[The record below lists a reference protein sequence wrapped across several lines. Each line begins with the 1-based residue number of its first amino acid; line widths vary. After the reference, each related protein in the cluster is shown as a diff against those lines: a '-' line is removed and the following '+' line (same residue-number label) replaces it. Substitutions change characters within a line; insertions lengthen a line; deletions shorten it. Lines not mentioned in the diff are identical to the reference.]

1 MSSNERRKR
10 KTGNLATIATEEVHP
25 ALTIVVAASEDL
37 QVLPGAAVVVT
48 SAAVVPPKV
57 ATELPVEKTEEAET
71 NSEEMVVVVVV
82 EATDLI
88 AQVGIA
94 EDRDTDQL

>member
-10 KTGNLATIATEEVHP
+10 KTGNLATTVTVEVHL
-25 ALTIVVAASEDL
+25 ALTIVASEDL
-37 QVLPGAAVVVT
+37 QVLPEVVEVVISVAVGV
-48 SAAVVPPKV
+48 PKV
-57 ATELPVEKTEEAET
+57 AREAET
-71 NSEEMVVVVVV
+71 TSEEMVMVV
-82 EATDLI
+82 ATDLI

>member
-10 KTGNLATIATEEVHP
+10 KTGNLATTVTVEVP
-25 ALTIVVAASEDL
+25 ALTIVASEDL
-37 QVLPGAAVVVT
+37 QVLPEVVEVVISAAAVV
-48 SAAVVPPKV
+48 AKV
-57 ATELPVEKTEEAET
+57 AREAEMT
-71 NSEEMVVVVVV
+71 SEEMVMVV
-82 EATDLI
+82 ATDLI

>member
-10 KTGNLATIATEEVHP
+10 KTGNLATTVTVEVHL
-25 ALTIVVAASEDL
+25 ALTIVASEDL
-37 QVLPGAAVVVT
+37 QVLPEVVEVVISVAVGV
-48 SAAVVPPKV
+48 PKV
-57 ATELPVEKTEEAET
+57 AKEAET
-71 NSEEMVVVVVV
+71 TSEEMVMVV
-82 EATDLI
+82 ATDLI

>member
-10 KTGNLATIATEEVHP
+10 KTGNLATTVTVEVHL
-25 ALTIVVAASEDL
+25 ALTIVASEDL
-37 QVLPGAAVVVT
+37 QVLPEVVEVVISVAVGV
-48 SAAVVPPKV
+48 PKV
-57 ATELPVEKTEEAET
+57 AKEAEMT
-71 NSEEMVVVVVV
+71 SEEMVMVV
-82 EATDLI
+82 ATDLI

>member
-10 KTGNLATIATEEVHP
+10 KTGNLATTVTVEVP
-25 ALTIVVAASEDL
+25 ALTIVASEDL
-37 QVLPGAAVVVT
+37 QVLQEVVEAGTSAAAVV
-48 SAAVVPPKV
+48 AKV
-57 ATELPVEKTEEAET
+57 AREAET
-71 NSEEMVVVVVV
+71 TSEEMVMVV
-82 EATDLI
+82 ATDLI

>member
-10 KTGNLATIATEEVHP
+10 KTGNLATTVTVEVHL
-25 ALTIVVAASEDL
+25 ALTIVASEDL
-37 QVLPGAAVVVT
+37 QVLPEVVEVVISVAVGA
-48 SAAVVPPKV
+48 PKV
-57 ATELPVEKTEEAET
+57 GKEAET
-71 NSEEMVVVVVV
+71 TSEEMVMVV
-82 EATDLI
+82 ATDLI